1 MLILQLPLK
10 RTVEERFNGVHVVP
24 SVYSGTSLNRINW
37 DGEPCG
43 YAENPDNWIF
53 L

>member
-1 MLILQLPLK
+1 MYWLDTLCSHHGNTFFAVIRKELI
-10 RTVEERFNGVHVVP
+10 N
-24 SVYSGTSLNRINW
+24 YSRNALTRINW
-37 DGEPCG
+37 EGG

>member
-1 MLILQLPLK
+1 MEILTFSAIIKTKLINYS
-10 RTVEERFNGVHVVP
+10 RTAL
-24 SVYSGTSLNRINW
+24 TRINW
-37 DGEPCG
+37 EGG